1 MMGFAY
7 FFSSS
12 AIALARARW
21 PIPTPLLVARMI
33 VGFVMSERLPILSGI
48 EFNYLMT
55 SLFHPTKIRL
65 IETTA
70 GLLENQFPEA
80 IQVDEILEK
89 SGISKGSLY
98 HHFEDLSELLEAAQ
112 VARYALWVDRSIG
125 LIVPILSEAKNR
137 QDIID
142 GLRRITTYT
151 QSTEYKATRFQ
162 RARTLAN
169 SETSARFQRALG
181 LEQDRLTTALQD
193 LVEEAKNKGLFRVHL
208 DARVVAI
215 FIQSY
220 TLGKIVD
227 DVVPSPMDQE
237 KWDEFIMDML
247 VCTMVSE

>member
-1 MMGFAY
+1 MAQ
-7 FFSSS
+7 S
-12 AIALARARW
+12 I
-21 PIPTPLLVARMI
+21 
-33 VGFVMSERLPILSGI
+33 
-48 EFNYLMT
+48 
-55 SLFHPTKIRL
+55 HPTKARL

-70 GLLENQFPEA
+70 ELLENQFPEA
-80 IQVDEILEK
+80 IQVDEILDK

-98 HHFEDLSELLEAAQ
+98 HHFEDLGELLEAAQ

-125 LIVPILSEAKNR
+125 LIVPVLSEAKTR
-137 QDIID
+137 DDIID
-142 GLRRITTYT
+142 GLRRITAYT
-151 QSTEYKATRFQ
+151 QSPDYKATRYS

-193 LVEEAKNKGLFRVHL
+193 LVEEAKNKGLFREHL
-208 DARVVAI
+208 DARVVAV

-227 DVVPSPMDQE
+227 DIVPNPMGQE

-247 VCTMVSE
+247 INTMVTE